1 MRPSAPDVFAP
12 GHLGEL
18 TQVVPFE
25 MVDAALEAGGGVQ
38 RRVRRL
44 PSRVVVYLLLA
55 GALFGSVG
63 WSGVWSR
70 LCAGLGRPV
79 EPVSASSISQA
90 MRRVGPAPLKA
101 LFDLLSGPLPV
112 QGGADRFASRRVVA
126 LDGTLIAVADTEAN
140 RAAFPKSRS
149 GRGSGAGYPMI
160 RLVTL
165 LAASTRSLLA
175 AAVDSDRVGETSLAA
190 GLIRAMGPGM
200 LVLADRG
207 LASTG
212 MWTLIRSA
220 GSDFLTRVRTGTS
233 ALRLDVERVLPDGSW
248 LSNARGTRVRV
259 IDARIALTT
268 TGPERTG
275 HWRLVTSLTDHRRA
289 PADQLVRLYH
299 ERWEIETAYCELKSA
314 LGAGRVLRARHPR
327 GVLQEVWALL
337 CAYQALRTAM
347 ADAVPTGPGTDPDR
361 ASFTVALN
369 AARDQ
374 IVLAQHITADR
385 PDLTG
390 PIGTAV
396 LAALLPPRRPRTR
409 TRAIKRALSKH
420 RARTLHPD
428 RTTYPVTITTHI
440 LTPHPD
446 P

>member
-112 QGGADRFASRRVVA
+112 QGGTDRFASRRVVA
-126 LDGTLIAVADTEAN
+126 LDATLIAVADTEAN
-140 RAAFPKSRS
+140 RAALPKSRS
-149 GRGSGAGYPMI
+149 GRGSGAGHPMI

-165 LAASTRSLLA
+165 PAASTRSLP
-175 AAVDSDRVGETSLAA
+175 AA
-190 GLIRAMGPGM
+190 GLIRAMGPDM

-207 LASTG
+207 PASTG
-212 MWTLIRSA
+212 MRTLIRSA
-220 GSDFLTRVRTGTS
+220 GSDLLTRVRTGTS

-347 ADAVPTGPGTDPDR
+347 ADAVLTSPGTDPDR

-420 RARTLHPD
+420 RART
-428 RTTYPVTITTHI
+428 
-440 LTPHPD
+440 PHPD

>member
-1 MRPSAPDVFAP
+1 MVAPVRGPGAPRGARERLVDLAGDAP
-12 GHLGEL
+12 G
-18 TQVVPFE
+18 
-25 MVDAALEAGGGVQ
+25 
-38 RRVRRL
+38 
-44 PSRVVVYLLLA
+44 
-55 GALFGSVG
+55 GAS
-63 WSGVWSR
+63 
-70 LCAGLGRPV
+70 
-79 EPVSASSISQA
+79 
-90 MRRVGPAPLKA
+90 PLKA

-126 LDGTLIAVADTEAN
+126 LDATLIAVADTAAN
-140 RAAFPKSRS
+140 RTALPKSRS
-149 GRGSGAGYPMI
+149 GRGSGAGHPMI

-165 LAASTRSLLA
+165 PAASTRSLP
-175 AAVDSDRVGETSLAA
+175 AA

-207 LASTG
+207 PASTG
-212 MWTLIRSA
+212 MRTLIRSA
-220 GSDFLTRVRTGTS
+220 GSDLLTRVRTGTS

-259 IDARIALTT
+259 IDARITPTT
-268 TGPERTG
+268 TGPERTE
-275 HWRLVTSLTDHRRA
+275 HWRSVTSPTDHRRT

-314 LGAGRVLRARHPR
+314 PGAGRVLRARRPR

-347 ADAVPTGPGTDPDR
+347 ADAVLTSPGTDPDR
-361 ASFTVALN
+361 ASFTVALT

-374 IVLAQHITADR
+374 IIPDRITADP
-385 PDLTG
+385 PDPTG

-396 LAALLPPRRPRTR
+396 LTALPPPRRPRTR

-420 RARTLHPD
+420 RARTPHPD
-428 RTTYPVTITTHI
+428 RTTHPLTITTHI
-440 LTPHPD
+440 LNTPPHPLTERHCAEDRFVQHRSRAGLVGRWPAD
-446 P
+446 PLDQQTARPAKPGQTTLSRSPAHTF